1 MTLERSVVRATI
13 GWQNEG
19 LENTMRRLS
28 HRNDQARLNGS
39 KRYRA
44 GFTLVELLVV
54 IAIIGVLAGLLVP
67 AVFAV
72 RKTFNNASVKFEVQG
87 LADAVEK
94 YRTKYGEYPPDGSS
108 WPIME
113 AHFRK
118 AFPGMLQSELLLLN
132 PANNANNA
140 NIRSDYAGR
149 VMDPA
154 EAMVFF
160 LGGFSTDSQKP
171 FSGKGGPLLRVGTGY
186 QYNPSRDNTMYEF
199 KNERLSLLDDGDL
212 MPVYMSYATTVPYV
226 YFDSRTYQTRTG
238 AFVGNYH
245 VAAPADPLT
254 PAGLMGVARPLLSP
268 STGSTAV
275 YENPKTFQIISP
287 GMDGLYGWDIQPS
300 SGTPILFSSTGQGY
314 GFGAG
319 GWSISSVA
327 NRFRLPTHVDQFNR
341 QRFPMLDNVSN
352 CIEPPTFGDAIK

>member
-1 MTLERSVVRATI
+1 
-13 GWQNEG
+13 
-19 LENTMRRLS
+19 
-28 HRNDQARLNGS
+28 
-39 KRYRA
+39 
-44 GFTLVELLVV
+44 VELLVV

-72 RKTFNNASVKFEVQG
+72 KKTFNNASVKFEVQG
-87 LADAVEK
+87 LDAAVEA

-113 AHFRK
+113 SHFRK
-118 AFPGMLQSELLLLN
+118 AFPNILQSELLLLN

-140 NIRSDYAGR
+140 YIRSDYAGR

-160 LGGFSTDSQKP
+160 LGGFSSDSQKP
-171 FSGKGGPLLRVGTGY
+171 FTGKGGPFVLKKNTTVYR
-186 QYNPSRDNTMYEF
+186 YNGSRENAFYEF
-199 KNERLSLLDDGDL
+199 RGDRLSVTEEVDGEGNRWILSTDDPNPLRDL
-212 MPVYMSYATTVPYV
+212 IPVYMSYGTTVPYV
-226 YFDSRTYQTRTG
+226 YFDSRTYQSRTG

-245 VAAPADPLT
+245 EAAPADPLT
-254 PAGLMGVARPLLSP
+254 PAGLMGVARPVLSP

-287 GMDGLYGWDIQPS
+287 GMDGLYGWDVQPS

-314 GFGAG
+314 AFVSPS
-319 GWSISSVA
+319 GWNTSPAA
-327 NRFRLPTHVDQFNR
+327 NRFRLLTHVDQFNR
-341 QRFPMLDNVSN
+341 QKFPMLDNVSN

>member
-1 MTLERSVVRATI
+1 
-13 GWQNEG
+13 
-19 LENTMRRLS
+19 MRRLS
-28 HRNDQARLNGS
+28 HRNDHPRCNRS
-39 KRYRA
+39 NRYRT

-118 AFPGMLQSELLLLN
+118 AFPGILQSELLLLN
-132 PANNANNA
+132 PANNANA

-171 FSGKGGPLLRVGTGY
+171 FSGKGGPLLNSGTPASPVWS
-186 QYNPSRDNTMYEF
+186 YNPSRDNAMYEF
-199 KNERLSLLDDGDL
+199 KNERLSLADDTDL
-212 MPVYMSYATTVPYV
+212 MPVYVSYGTTVPYV
-226 YFDSRTYQTRTG
+226 YFDSRTYQSRSG

-245 VAAPADPLT
+245 AAAPTDPLT

-268 STGSTAV
+268 STTTVAI

-314 GFGAG
+314 ANGSGT
-319 GWSISSVA
+319 WSLSSAA
-327 NRFRLPTHVDQFNR
+327 NRFRLPTHLDQFNR

-352 CIEPPTFGDAIK
+352 CVEPPTFGDAIK

>member
-1 MTLERSVVRATI
+1 
-13 GWQNEG
+13 
-19 LENTMRRLS
+19 
-28 HRNDQARLNGS
+28 
-39 KRYRA
+39 
-44 GFTLVELLVV
+44 VELLVV

-87 LADAVEK
+87 LDTAVNN
-94 YRTKYGEYPPDGSS
+94 YRSKYGDYPPDGSS

-118 AFPGMLQSELLLLN
+118 VFPNILQSELQLLN

-140 NIRSDYAGR
+140 YIRSDYAGR

-160 LGGFSTDSQKP
+160 LGGFSSDGQRP
-171 FSGKGGPLLRVGTGY
+171 FSGKGGPFVQVPSTTIYR
-186 QYNPSRDNTMYEF
+186 YNPNRDNALYEF
-199 KNERLSLLDDGDL
+199 KNERLTLTVDAQGAVSSDDGSLGADL
-212 MPVYMSYATTVPYV
+212 LPVYASYGTTVPYV
-226 YFDSRTYQTRTG
+226 YFDSRTYQSRTV

-245 VAAPADPLT
+245 AATPADPLT
-254 PAGLMGVARPLLSP
+254 PAGLMGVARPLISP
-268 STGSTAV
+268 STGTTVV

-287 GMDGLYGWDIQPS
+287 GIDGLYGWDLQPT
-300 SGTPILFSSTGQGY
+300 SGTPIMFSSTGQGY
-314 GFGAG
+314 AFVSPS

-327 NRFRLPTHVDQFNR
+327 NRFRLPTHLDQFNR